1 MKTRRRFL
9 AGAAATGAA
18 VTGFPGILRYPR
30 AAEPVTLITPFGF
43 DSDFIDMMNAYSG
56 GHFAKQGLD
65 AKVLGATGTVQSIQ
79 AVIAGQAQF
88 GRFSG
93 IDFIRAVAG
102 KDAPLKAVATL
113 RQNLGFHIIS
123 PKDRPVKSGA
133 DLKGKTIGLLSFGG
147 STETYIDVLLAQAK
161 VPKGEAKLIVA
172 GNSPGEVELIH
183 KGRLDCFIC
192 TFSTMFTIKRTI
204 KEDLVYFDVDDP
216 VPAPG
221 QVFHGLRDTL
231 AGKPELVLKVLRA
244 MRSSMEEIMTQ
255 PIAPI
260 FERAGKDFEIPG
272 IKDMDTLV
280 ALQKETIAINWFG
293 KRGKTSALRNFPDS
307 WQAGCDALRTVG
319 IVDVKDPSALYT
331 NEFVDKL

>member
-1 MKTRRRFL
+1 MTTRRSFL
-9 AGAAATGAA
+9 LGTAAAGAA

-93 IDFIRAVAG
+93 IDFIRAVAA
-102 KDAPLKAVATL
+102 KDAPLKAAATL
-113 RQNLGFHIIS
+113 RQNLGFHIVS
-123 PKDRPVKSGA
+123 TKDNQVKSGA

-161 VPKGEAKLIVA
+161 VPKSEAKLIVA

-204 KEDLVYFDVDDP
+204 KEDLVYLNVDDF

-221 QVFHGLRDTL
+221 QVFHGTRDTL
-231 AGKPELVLKVLRA
+231 AAKPDLVVKVLRA
-244 MRSSMEEIMTQ
+244 LRSSMEEIMTQ
-255 PIAPI
+255 PIGPI

-272 IKDMDTLV
+272 IKDIDTLV
-280 ALQKETIAINWFG
+280 ALQKETIELNWFG
-293 KRGKTSALRNFPDS
+293 KRGKTSALRNFPDA
-307 WQAGCDALRTVG
+307 WQAGCDALRSVG
-319 IVDVKDPSALYT
+319 IVDVKDPSTLYT